1 MGRGGVAR
9 DARSDGTTFGAY
21 EPSHCLASQ
30 AMRERIPTDMT
41 HRQVPNEGRDPKTLP
56 RPSQCEAN
64 ISAYSQTQHTTHRLA
79 DTQEGKSRVVVKAI
93 TSITFV

>member
-21 EPSHCLASQ
+21 EPSHSLARQ
-30 AMRERIPTDMT
+30 AMRERITTDKP

-56 RPSQCEAN
+56 RPSQCEADTVPEF
-64 ISAYSQTQHTTHRLA
+64 AADSQALKR
-79 DTQEGKSRVVVKAI
+79 GRGSK
-93 TSITFV
+93 